1 GRPGAGPPGG
11 RPGRRRGRGT
21 PPCRRRAPGRAV
33 PGARRPTRRRR
44 GGRARWPASLHARSP
59 AGRGRREAGPC
70 GSIGARRRRDRDP
83 GGSAG
88 PSPQGCVPPHRSA
101 EIDEGGRLP
110 PPARAGRAA
119 GERRGARRGRTGGGP
134 AGCPTA
140 SQSAPSRPAAS
151 KTPPRAGPGEHSS
164 NPAGPGGGDGGRMS
178 ASSFSGSDASGSDA
192 SRRPNGAGPRP
203 ASGRPGAGRPGLRRW
218 LLAAA
223 VLATA
228 GPLPANAV
236 AVSRARAR
244 AAGGPVLHLAGGGV
258 QVHQDGPRGAPALVL
273 AHWLAGS
280 ARWWDPLVPALAE
293 SHRVVRVDLLGHGRS
308 AKPAGGGYAIP
319 EQGRLVGEVLDRLG
333 VRRAVLV
340 GHSTGGSVATALAEQ
355 RPGLV
360 TGLALIGSGPRL
372 GAFVSDGFVGRLLST
387 PVVGQL
393 LWRVRTDGVV
403 RRGLETAF
411 S

>member
-1 GRPGAGPPGG
+1 
-11 RPGRRRGRGT
+11 
-21 PPCRRRAPGRAV
+21 
-33 PGARRPTRRRR
+33 
-44 GGRARWPASLHARSP
+44 
-59 AGRGRREAGPC
+59 
-70 GSIGARRRRDRDP
+70 
-83 GGSAG
+83 
-88 PSPQGCVPPHRSA
+88 
-101 EIDEGGRLP
+101 
-110 PPARAGRAA
+110 
-119 GERRGARRGRTGGGP
+119 
-134 AGCPTA
+134 
-140 SQSAPSRPAAS
+140 
-151 KTPPRAGPGEHSS
+151 
-164 NPAGPGGGDGGRMS
+164 MS
-178 ASSFSGSDASGSDA
+178 ASSFSGSDA

-228 GPLPANAV
+228 GLLLANAV
-236 AVSRARAR
+236 AVSRESAG
-244 AAGGPVLHLAGGGV
+244 AAGDLVLHLDGGGV

-273 AHWLAGS
+273 VHGLAGS

-293 SHRVVRVDLLGHGRS
+293 SHRVIRVDLLGHGRS

-411 S
+411 SRPGYGPPQELVDDVRGMTYRSLTATSRAADDYLAERALPDRLAGLGEPLLVVFGEDDRRWRAAASAADYRAVPGARVELLPGIGHSPMLEDPPRTAGILLSFAGGAAQAP